1 MGDSGQMQ
9 FVEKTENFDNFSI
22 SLSERIYK
30 FTRHHFISKS
40 QEIFLQNLKSNFLIN
55 EVSILYNIVG
65 FFLRTFLLLYKAKP
79 KVWENW
85 ELGKFPRYC
94 TPICSLP

>member
-55 EVSILYNIVG
+55 EVSNIVQHCWIFSKNFSFIIQG
-65 FFLRTFLLLYKAKP
+65 KA
-79 KVWENW
+79 
-85 ELGKFPRYC
+85 
-94 TPICSLP
+94 